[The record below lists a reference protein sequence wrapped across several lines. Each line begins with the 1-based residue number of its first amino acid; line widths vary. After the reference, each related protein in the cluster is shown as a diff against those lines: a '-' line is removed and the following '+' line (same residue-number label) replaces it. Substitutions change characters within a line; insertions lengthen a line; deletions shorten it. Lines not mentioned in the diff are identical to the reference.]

1 MHGNNQSSR
10 CGGTGRRAGLKIP
23 CPLRTCRFDPDHRYL
38 HIILKIPYKMLTT
51 CIVETQTMQVVFLLC
66 QKSLKWGSI
75 FWLYNMTLLY
85 LGSIIFG
92 VDGSI
97 LIHWHNFLF

>member
-1 MHGNNQSSR
+1 
-10 CGGTGRRAGLKIP
+10 
-23 CPLRTCRFDPDHRYL
+23 
-38 HIILKIPYKMLTT
+38 MLTT

-85 LGSIIFG
+85 LVLMDPF
-92 VDGSI
+92 
-97 LIHWHNFLF
+97 